1 MTRAINNHRA
11 AGIQRP
17 SHRRSNALAI
27 LIAFSAVGVM
37 YLNFDSS
44 LAGTDA
50 TAADVSRV
58 AAAIAE
64 PVIAMRPGAES
75 SRPTN
80 GAATSSGSEQV
91 SGRIAL
97 LLNLLLLEKGR
108 DRFAKVPGYTATF
121 YKKERVG
128 GSDLES
134 QVVRLKMRHQPFSVY
149 MKWLVGD
156 KGRELLY
163 VAGQNS
169 GKIIVKVG
177 GVKGRLL
184 PALKLDPTGSLA
196 MRESRYPVTMAGLLR
211 LSETLIGYRRRELQ
225 QKSGTHCRMIDNQR
239 FDGRP
244 CYCFIVTY
252 DSPAASKEYRKS
264 ITFLDKK
271 RMLPVCVKNYGW
283 PEGDATGDLDKTTLI
298 EHYAYTDIRVTQQL
312 ADSDFASSNR
322 NYHFRR

>member
-1 MTRAINNHRA
+1 MTRATHNNRTA
-11 AGIQRP
+11 KNRIAKSQRS
-17 SHRRSNALAI
+17 SHRRSNLLAI
-27 LIAFSAVGVM
+27 LIAFVAVSVL
-37 YLNFDSS
+37 YLNFDSTLS
-44 LAGTDA
+44 GADA
-50 TAADVSRV
+50 DADISRVTAAV
-58 AAAIAE
+58 AE

-75 SRPTN
+75 SGKP
-80 GAATSSGSEQV
+80 GSSNDGEV

-108 DRFAKVPGYTATF
+108 DRFAKVSGYTATF
-121 YKKERVG
+121 YKKERVAG
-128 GSDLES
+128 TDLDG
-134 QVVRLKMRHQPFSVY
+134 QVMRVKMRHRPFSVY

-163 VAGQNS
+163 VDGKNN

-196 MRESRYPVTMAGLLR
+196 MKESRYPVTMAGLLR
-211 LSETLIGYRRRELQ
+211 LSETLIGYRRNELHAEG
-225 QKSGTHCRMIDNQR
+225 GTHCRMIDNQQ
-239 FDGRP
+239 FNKRP

-264 ITFLDKK
+264 ITFLDKELL
-271 RMLPVCVKNYGW
+271 MPVCVKNYGW
-283 PEGDATGDLDKTTLI
+283 PVGEAAGDLDKTTLI
-298 EHYAYTDIRVTQQL
+298 EHYAYTNIRVTQQL
-312 ADSDFASSNR
+312 ADSDFARSNR